1 MLELNDI
8 LSKITVMLQTLSDIL
23 QTEQQVLI
31 ENSSI
36 NQLNEIINKKSQLLI
51 ELKLLDEKRI
61 NTSKQLNLSSP
72 YSENPELAEQWQSIT
87 TTTRLLANINRDN
100 GLIIQNR
107 MHRTQQTIDHL
118 KSIHNPVVYTNN
130 GYQQTETI
138 SSKRAKV

>member
-1 MLELNDI
+1 
-8 LSKITVMLQTLSDIL
+8 MLQTLSDIL

-72 YSENPELAEQWQSIT
+72 YSGNPELAEQWQSIT